1 MVLESVNLQ
10 AWLRSL
16 ESTGFYDVA
25 LPFLLIFTIV
35 FAVLQKVE
43 LFGTRKSKNY
53 NLIISLVMAFLVIRM
68 TPIVTNINMFL
79 PKVSWIVLV
88 LIMTLMLLG
97 IFGAKAE
104 GFTGVPFFVA
114 ILISIGGIIW
124 ALSPSARLPS
134 WLQLTTADK
143 VTLFAI
149 GAFFLA
155 IYFVF
160 REGSNDSSNKEG
172 RWKWVDELPGHFGKE
187 KKP

>member
-1 MVLESVNLQ
+1 MVLESVNFPAMLKE
-10 AWLRSL
+10 L
-16 ESTGFYDVA
+16 ENTGFYEVI

-35 FAVLQKVE
+35 FAVLQKVMI
-43 LFGTRKSKNY
+43 FGGDSRKY
-53 NLIISLVMAFLVIRM
+53 NVIISLVMAFLVIRM
-68 TPIVTNINMFL
+68 TSIVASINMFL

-97 IFGAKAE
+97 IFGAKSE
-104 GFTGVPFFVA
+104 GFTGVPFFMAV
-114 ILISIGGIIW
+114 IISIVGIIW
-124 ALSPSARLPS
+124 AVSPSTKLPS

-160 REGSNDSSNKEG
+160 KEGSSAGDKVRQGLE
-172 RWKWVDELPGHFGKE
+172 DLPGHFGQRKG
-187 KKP
+187 